1 VKDNASAL
9 PFNQSSSKDLFQV
22 GFLSCILSF
31 GLLPCSALAQSAA
44 AWSQMKA
51 DCRSSGGQPAS
62 EYYSEWVSGGG
73 CVCSGTPSNQP
84 TCSAASLSSN
94 TSSSGTTNALAGT
107 ISSGLRG
114 LTPQQTMGVGLTV
127 LALAALM
134 QAPDPQQ
141 QAADQAAEAAQQE
154 ALRQQQE
161 QIRQDQERR
170 AEATKQE
177 LLHSLKGISAT
188 SDLGLKDTASGSG
201 PQLTLKDTG
210 ASGGLQLKTGD
221 STPPPKTVIHDGFN
235 LPAIDPSRE

>member
-1 VKDNASAL
+1 MKDIAPMPLS
-9 PFNQSSSKDLFQV
+9 NQSSINDLFQV
-22 GFLSCILSF
+22 GLLSCILSF
-31 GLLPCSALAQSAA
+31 GLLPCMAHAQSAA
-44 AWSQMKA
+44 EWSQMKA

-62 EYYSEWVSGGG
+62 EYYSEWVSRGG
-73 CVCSGTPSNQP
+73 CVCGGTPSNQP
-84 TCSAASLSSN
+84 TCPARSSSSN
-94 TSSSGTTNALAGT
+94 TSSGGTTNALAGT

-134 QAPDPQQ
+134 QTPDPQQ
-141 QAADQAAEAAQQE
+141 QAADQAADAARQE
-154 ALRQQQE
+154 VLRRQQE
-161 QIRQDQERR
+161 QIRQEQERR

-188 SDLGLKDTASGSG
+188 TDLGLKDTASGSG

-210 ASGGLQLKTGD
+210 AGGGLQLKTGD
-221 STPPPKTVIHDGFN
+221 STPSPKTVIHDGFN